1 MSVDEEGGRSRDPH
15 QGVTCRGWEKQY
27 HDKGWQST
35 GMYSTRK
42 RHGSVTRGGDTKN
55 LLVND
60 VPVSPSCS
68 GHQSQYGGTDSSVR
82 DAGTIDCRGI
92 EPRRAL
98 VPSSHGFG
106 MSLCTRAQISLPPT
120 VVPIRGPPA
129 PDLYS
134 SQARSTRKQGGS
146 ILYERSDNCRGF
158 IIQKSNPCFR
168 VLLAWDEYSVSWR
181 KIVERGGL
189 VGRKSGKKKKSKVK

>member
-120 VVPIRGPPA
+120 DSGAYPGPPC
-129 PDLYS
+129 P
-134 SQARSTRKQGGS
+134 
-146 ILYERSDNCRGF
+146 
-158 IIQKSNPCFR
+158 
-168 VLLAWDEYSVSWR
+168 
-181 KIVERGGL
+181 GL
-189 VGRKSGKKKKSKVK
+189 VLVPGKKYPETGGVNFV